1 MNSTRPLAA
10 EVPDAVRVAPV
21 DAGSAQIPN
30 VTAAGTL
37 RLIWQVY
44 ECAEQII
51 RSTTSVSTGAQAAQ
65 SSTMTLMELTMESE
79 ANEPEEG
86 ATSSTTQP
94 AQGAI
99 DAWRRIADEAK
110 LTSGFLALET
120 SMKSPLQRMFRIA
133 ESPATIDIEEFREA
147 EIAALNCL
155 RDAQDSGHL
164 LEIAIPGST
173 NQEHSSQATEAMHC
187 REGAERQALGEPLVG
202 PATEEPVYG
211 STSAGATVV
220 RVQND
225 RPVGAQDSSATPGT
239 ATRSVAKLRPH
250 PLNQSIY
257 ADEADEA
264 LVESVRVHGILTS
277 LIVTT
282 DDRVVSG
289 HRRLDAAKKL
299 GIEEVPVSVL
309 AIEDE
314 DELARLLITANE
326 QRQRTVEQ
334 RIREYAHLKELEERR
349 AKQRQCDAG
358 ARGTE
363 GGRGRRKDETLRSN
377 LPEGFGGRAR
387 DIAAKHV
394 KLSAKTLEKGLKV
407 VQRADELRKRNEVE
421 RADELIDKLNG
432 GSVHAAFRALDG
444 AVSEQGKGSARGAA
458 GSWDGVP
465 ADQALTRI
473 IDVIKSAR
481 SAYGVRQD
489 DQGDDALVSALDAA
503 LGLLEAEAHRRVE
516 ASKVAVSEPQEPTER
531 DGRVSNMYAG
541 AETWN
546 PFRGCGFAC
555 SYCKPSFQGQAKRQK
570 HRCEVCYRFEPHV
583 HANRISVGK
592 VPKSPI
598 VFVCG
603 NGDIAFCNKNAL
615 PRILDVVDRHGEQ
628 NPNTTYYL
636 QSKEPSCFEP
646 IIDRLSSQVVLVT
659 TLETNRDDGYDK
671 ISKAPPPT
679 ERHRQ
684 FLALDYPRKVVTVE
698 PVLDFDADVF
708 AGMIEELAPEYVWLG
723 FNSRPKSVQLPEPSA
738 DKLRAFTRLLSEAGI
753 PIRAKE
759 LRGLDLG
766 IETT

>member
-1 MNSTRPLAA
+1 MANKSSIHSGGPGAPVGEGSITAGDTAPNAGEALGALVSAFFSRAGETFRYAEQMRAPKSPHVNDGPLASQKPA
-10 EVPDAVRVAPV
+10 GPSSEATMVKNPPLGNDAAKVEIAP
-21 DAGSAQIPN
+21 GSN
-30 VTAAGTL
+30 GEL
-37 RLIWQVY
+37 D
-44 ECAEQII
+44 
-51 RSTTSVSTGAQAAQ
+51 AQA
-65 SSTMTLMELTMESE
+65 
-79 ANEPEEG
+79 P
-86 ATSSTTQP
+86 
-94 AQGAI
+94 
-99 DAWRRIADEAK
+99 
-110 LTSGFLALET
+110 
-120 SMKSPLQRMFRIA
+120 
-133 ESPATIDIEEFREA
+133 
-147 EIAALNCL
+147 
-155 RDAQDSGHL
+155 DSARVG
-164 LEIAIPGST
+164 
-173 NQEHSSQATEAMHC
+173 
-187 REGAERQALGEPLVG
+187 EGAESEQLGCDCAQLPDST
-202 PATEEPVYG
+202 PTAYG
-211 STSAGATVV
+211 STPAGAAVLRGADVSETPLSPSTIAEVSISM
-220 RVQND
+220 
-225 RPVGAQDSSATPGT
+225 RP
-239 ATRSVAKLRPH
+239 VAKLRPH
-250 PLNQSIY
+250 PLNQLIY
-257 ADEADEA
+257 GDEADEA
-264 LVESVRVHGILTS
+264 LVQSVKTRGILAP
-277 LIVTT
+277 LLAAN
-282 DDRVVSG
+282 DDLVVSG
-289 HRRLDAAKKL
+289 HRRLDAAKKAGL
-299 GIEEVPVSVL
+299 DEVPVIVVEFNDDDDV
-309 AIEDE
+309 AH
-314 DELARLLITANE
+314 ALISANE

-334 RIREYAHLKELEERR
+334 KIREYAYLKGIEQRR
-349 AKQRQCDAG
+349 AQQRQHGAG
-358 ARGTE
+358 ARGAE

-377 LPEGFGGRAR
+377 LPEGFGGRSR

-407 VQRADELRKRNEVE
+407 VQRADELRKRNEVK

-432 GSVHAAFRALDG
+432 GNVHAAFRALDG

-465 ADQALTRI
+465 ADQALARI

-516 ASKVAVSEPQEPTER
+516 ASKLMVSEPQEPTER
-531 DGRVSNMYAG
+531 DGHVSNMYAG

-615 PRILDVVDRHGEQ
+615 LRILDVVDRHGEQ
-628 NPNTTYYL
+628 NPDTTYYL
-636 QSKEPSCFEP
+636 QSKKPSCFEP

-671 ISKAPPPT
+671 ISKAPPPS
-679 ERHRQ
+679 ERYRQ

-708 AGMIEELAPEYVWLG
+708 AGMIAELAPEYVWLG